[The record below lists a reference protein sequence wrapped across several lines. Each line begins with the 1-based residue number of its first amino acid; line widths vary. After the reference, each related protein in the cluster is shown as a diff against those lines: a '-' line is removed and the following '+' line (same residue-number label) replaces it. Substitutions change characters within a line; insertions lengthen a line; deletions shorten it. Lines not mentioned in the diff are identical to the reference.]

1 MLRKRTLPLKA
12 DSGFTLLELLVTLTI
27 LAMIAAIAGPMV
39 FERLGSSKTQ
49 TAKVQVQ
56 AIATALELYALDT
69 GGYPAA
75 QLGLGAL
82 IQAAPGVN
90 SWRGPYLKRADG
102 LIDPWNKPYL
112 YRVPGRGGAFEV
124 FTLGRDG
131 NPGGAGEDQ
140 DISSN

>member
-1 MLRKRTLPLKA
+1 MPRAKTKQKRN

-39 FERLGSSKTQ
+39 FDRLGSSKTQ

-69 GGYPAA
+69 GGYPAP
-75 QLGLGAL
+75 QVGLSAL
-82 IQAAPGVN
+82 VQASPGVGN
-90 SWRGPYLKRADG
+90 WRGPYLKRADG
-102 LIDPWNKPYL
+102 LVDPWSKLYQ
-112 YRVPGRGGAFEV
+112 YRVPGRSGAFEV